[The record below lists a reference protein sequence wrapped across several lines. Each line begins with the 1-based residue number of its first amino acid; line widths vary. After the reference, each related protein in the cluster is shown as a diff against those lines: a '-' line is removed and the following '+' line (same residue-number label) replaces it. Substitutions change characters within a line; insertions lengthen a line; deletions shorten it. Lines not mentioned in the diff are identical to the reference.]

1 MDMPKNKEERKSKR
15 KKNIETWA
23 IAFSIIVIVLIWIIF
38 PWCLSYLTDKFEW
51 SIRNAGDTN
60 FGTFGDTFGALNTLF
75 SGLAFATLIITLFLQ
90 RRELE
95 LQRKTVKDQQIEI
108 EKSNDIAE
116 QQILI
121 TQQQADLLEKQIKEA
136 QVQNFFNI
144 LFPLL
149 NRKKTYYEIAD
160 ELPVFGSS
168 AYRDSI
174 KNESTFKTLHMGA
187 LKIYNNFEK
196 SHGDGFLQKDEIL
209 KILRKMIVEIPPYV
223 LAYSYMKGTKYK
235 EYFLYIINF
244 IENFEGVDKKDK
256 EVAMSIFLSDFSTRE
271 LYIISLLTIENE
283 ILMEKVIEHK
293 VFRSF
298 IEADRNG
305 NSVFSLLFS
314 E

>member
-1 MDMPKNKEERKSKR
+1 MSDNNQNQQDK
-15 KKNIETWA
+15 IEKWL
-23 IAFSIIVIVLIWIIF
+23 IPGSIIVIVLIWIIF

-149 NRKKTYYEIAD
+149 NRKKTYYEDAD
-160 ELPVFGSS
+160 ELPDAFKTGYMVRGK
-168 AYRDSI
+168 R
-174 KNESTFKTLHMGA
+174 ESTFKAIHYGIA
-187 LKIYNNFEK
+187 EIYRNFLT
-196 SHGDGFLQKDEIL
+196 SHGNDFLPKDQIL
-209 KILRKMIVEIPPYV
+209 KILDEMLNQSTSLITPYSFV
-223 LAYSYMKGTKYK
+223 KHTKYL
-235 EYFLYIINF
+235 EHFSYVISF
-244 IENFEGVDKKDK
+244 IENFKGIDDKDRD
-256 EVAMSIFLSDFSTRE
+256 VAMSIFLSEFTNRE
-271 LYIISLLTIENE
+271 LFVISSFTIRDDL
-283 ILMEKVIEHK
+283 LMEKVVKHK
-293 VFRSF
+293 VFKSF
-298 IEADRNG
+298 IDADPDKK
-305 NSVFSLLFS
+305 SIFYLLFS

>member
-149 NRKKTYYEIAD
+149 NRKKTYYEDAD
-160 ELPVFGSS
+160 DLPDGLKSGYIVRGKS
-168 AYRDSI
+168 
-174 KNESTFKTLHMGA
+174 ESTFKSIHLGIS
-187 LKIYNNFEK
+187 KIYRDFLS
-196 SHGDGFLQKDEIL
+196 SHGNDFLPKDQIL
-209 KILRKMIVEIPPYV
+209 KILDEMIDQSTSLITP
-223 LAYSYMKGTKYK
+223 YSYMKYTKYI
-235 EYFLYIINF
+235 EHFSYVISF
-244 IENFEGVDKKDK
+244 IENFKGIDNKDRD
-256 EVAMSIFLSDFSTRE
+256 VAMSIFLSEFTKRE
-271 LYIISLLTIENE
+271 LVVISSFTIRDDL
-283 ILMEKVIEHK
+283 LMEKVVKHK
-293 VFRSF
+293 VFKSF
-298 IEADRNG
+298 IDADPEKK
-305 NSVFSLLFS
+305 SIFYLLFS